1 MKNYIPGFF
10 LLLCSSLLHAQT
22 VEFHPTCHS
31 IGVEVREIGNA
42 DSCGVEYRK
51 TSETIWKTGFPP
63 DRITLSGEEQYR
75 GSLFLLEPQT
85 AYEVRVT
92 SFQAGNLV
100 SVQLGQVS
108 TLSDPEFG
116 WGQTLKWVAPNG
128 SGNAY
133 TQDQPGN
140 LTALFN
146 SGQVSCGVTVLLM
159 DGVYT
164 QNGLQLTI
172 QNPCTEN
179 TPITLMAAPGAHPVI
194 EGGIQTPL
202 AWTQHPSDSKLFSAT
217 IPQAAAHSNICVMD
231 GKALYPYP
239 SLTSELLLG
248 GYHLAALNFGY
259 DGFVRDENTIWIKTQ
274 AGTNP
279 ANAEI
284 TLSRSFRFLTVYGGD
299 KDAYLKVKGIVFQ
312 HFGKPV
318 LNPLGSAQDAYGAT
332 VFDIRNA
339 HHVYFDSCRFDFNTS
354 HISFTNQCNHLFIQH
369 CTFRHDAGKWTH
381 AMIKKSN
388 VFVHSILYTVSSSR
402 GRAVETAGIF
412 IHKSRNAVIR
422 HNLFDG
428 LNSGIESYI
437 DQGPLEE
444 IDVYNN
450 VFVDNFDAIECDGY
464 WTNLRAWNNEFIRP
478 MAGISAA
485 PPLVG
490 PRYFYRNLF
499 HGMQGRRN
507 EQDDPYFIGCTPV
520 TENYMGQGIGI
531 KTNTGNGL
539 SSDRGNL
546 YFFNNTFHAVDTLGF
561 VFTSWDSE
569 WRKALFINNIYT
581 HEGHYPFYYFS
592 LAGNSD
598 YRLQSV
604 TDNYYCYDPVE
615 PLAVIKHIHGQYQ
628 CTEAPDV
635 AALEEVLTSISGS
648 PNIAIRDPM
657 QADPGFETMTD
668 GGFALAQGSLMIDA
682 GTLIP
687 GFYDYQGSKPDL
699 GAKEGAAIS
708 SVMPD
713 KQFLPL
719 RVYPNPGN
727 GLFTLE
733 WFRQSAES
741 SIRVVNAFGQETAF
755 WQTNEEKI
763 SLDLRREPDGVY
775 LIQIQSGNALYII
788 KAIKTN

>member
-1 MKNYIPGFF
+1 MLMKNYIPGLF
-10 LLLCSSLLHAQT
+10 LLLCSSLLSAQT
-22 VEFHPTCHS
+22 VDFHPTCHS
-31 IGVEVREIGNA
+31 IGVEVRDIGPY
-42 DSCGVEYRK
+42 DSCGLEYRK
-51 TSETIWKTGFPP
+51 TSEPAWNTGFPP
-63 DRITLSGEEQYR
+63 DRITFSGEEEYR
-75 GSLFLLEPQT
+75 GSLFLLEQGT
-85 AYEVRVT
+85 SYEVRVKL
-92 SFQAGNLV
+92 FQNGNLA
-100 SVQLGQVS
+100 SVQLGQAS

-128 SGNAY
+128 SGNSY

-146 SGQVSCGVTVLLM
+146 SGQVTCGVTVVLM

-172 QNPCTEN
+172 QTPCTEN

-202 AWTQHPSDSKLFSAT
+202 IWTQHPSDPKLFSAA
-217 IPQAAAHSNICVMD
+217 IPQTAAHSNICVMD

-279 ANAEI
+279 ASAEI
-284 TLSRSFRFLTVYGGD
+284 TLSRSFRFLTVYGGN

-354 HISFTNQCNHLFIQH
+354 HISFSNQCNHLFIQH
-369 CTFRHDAGKWTH
+369 CTFRHDVGTWTH

-388 VFVHSILYTVSSSR
+388 VFVHSFLYTVSSSR

-450 VFVDNFDAIECDGY
+450 VFVDNFAAIECDGY

-507 EQDDPYFIGCTPV
+507 EQDDPYFIGCEPV
-520 TENYMGQGIGI
+520 DQQYMGQGIGI
-531 KTNTGNGL
+531 KTNTGSGL
-539 SSDRGNL
+539 SPERGNL
-546 YFFNNTFHAVDTLGF
+546 YFFNNTFHASDTLGF
-561 VFTSWDSE
+561 VITSWDSE

-581 HEGHYPFYYFS
+581 HERFHPFFYFS
-592 LAGNSD
+592 LAGNQDFQLHS
-598 YRLQSV
+598 Q
-604 TDNYYCYDPVE
+604 TENYFSYNPSA
-615 PLAVIKHIHGQYQ
+615 PLAIVKHIHGQYQ
-628 CTEAPDV
+628 CTEAPE
-635 AALEEVLTSISGS
+635 AAGLEEVLSSISGS
-648 PNIAIRDPM
+648 PNIVIRDPM
-657 QADPGFETMTD
+657 QVDPGFETMTN
-668 GGFALAQGSLMIDA
+668 GGFELSQGSPMIDA
-682 GTLIP
+682 GMVI
-687 GFYDYQGSKPDL
+687 
-699 GAKEGAAIS
+699 
-708 SVMPD
+708 
-713 KQFLPL
+713 
-719 RVYPNPGN
+719 
-727 GLFTLE
+727 
-733 WFRQSAES
+733 
-741 SIRVVNAFGQETAF
+741 
-755 WQTNEEKI
+755 
-763 SLDLRREPDGVY
+763 
-775 LIQIQSGNALYII
+775 
-788 KAIKTN
+788 